1 MSDTTLFDGQE
12 TESEQLQRRWLP
24 TNRYNLMAI
33 QAGRL
38 IRPQPGYG
46 KYYADVLD
54 LRPGYIPLLPEPPGP
69 DVLAYCGRET
79 PQAWPVLLELDLPQ
93 AMAIQPALAGMIPS
107 NSITAVH
114 CRSLEELEEIRQHQY
129 ENTADNPLPFMTSP
143 ELFTSAG
150 MTLENVQAILEPLPD
165 PPEQLGQS
173 MTILDRLTG
182 GLLAVASHG
191 EREQRFAQFLL
202 TPAERRRD
210 IALSADELG
219 LLASTLLG
227 NTGGNRESALLHTAI
242 HVILSSGE
250 ADLVPAALIDRLMN
264 EYERLH
270 GDDPKG
276 LSVLKRL
283 QKIVA
288 DPTGTPPKPASG
300 WPVAAGLLLLLLYR
314 NMKRLT
320 GPAPIEALDPSHGDL
335 NVARFLAGLARG
347 RQRLESHYR
356 NPALDELAAAAEAAA
371 LAGQPGWMADW
382 LENLTPE
389 DRQPEEIPIVPEVP
403 QAAQSP
409 EPQAETQPEVI
420 AELPAPHE
428 METTEQ
434 PLAVASAAEPAVP
447 QLEQTVPTPGLSSWL
462 DQEALEKH
470 KMPAAV
476 WLCESRGWMDL
487 IRTEVR
493 FKGTVQIE
501 SPQKGIVV
509 ACGQGV
515 PEISTQVDVR
525 QLRQQLTEVPLT
537 AEETSSLEHMLA
549 GGAKAP
555 KPRRP
560 RTTGIRKGKRTAAE
574 TSMDDPEL

>member
-1 MSDTTLFDGQE
+1 MSNSALSQVPE
-12 TESEQLQRRWLP
+12 TEQLQRRWLP

-54 LRPGYIPLLPEPPGP
+54 LRPGYVPLLPEPPGL
-69 DVLAYCGRET
+69 DVLDYCGRET
-79 PQAWPVLLELDLPQ
+79 PQAWPVLLELHLPQ
-93 AMAIQPALAGMIPS
+93 AMAAQPALAGMVPS
-107 NSITAVH
+107 SSITAVH
-114 CRSLEELEEIRQHQY
+114 CRSREELEEIRQHQY
-129 ENTADNPLPFMTSP
+129 ENTADNRLPFMASP
-143 ELFTSAG
+143 ELFTSEG
-150 MTLENVQAILEPLPD
+150 MTLDDVRAMLHPLPE
-165 PPEQLGQS
+165 PPEQLGQA
-173 MTILDRLTG
+173 MNILDRLTG

-270 GDDPKG
+270 GDDQKG
-276 LSVLKRL
+276 SGVLKRL

-320 GPAPIEALDPSHGDL
+320 GPAPIEALNPSHGDL

-382 LENLTPE
+382 LEDLTPE
-389 DRQPEEIPIVPEVP
+389 ERQPEENPAGLEAPE
-403 QAAQSP
+403 AAHSP
-409 EPQAETQPEVI
+409 EPQAETYPEVI
-420 AELPAPHE
+420 AELPAPYE
-428 METTEQ
+428 VETAEQ
-434 PLAVASAAEPAVP
+434 TLAVTSAAELAVP
-447 QLEQTVPTPGLSSWL
+447 QLEQSVQTSSLSSWL
-462 DQEALEKH
+462 DQEALEKYQI
-470 KMPAAV
+470 PAAV
-476 WLCESRGWMDL
+476 WLCESRGWVDL

-525 QLRQQLTEVPLT
+525 QLRRRLTEVPLT

-549 GGAKAP
+549 GEKRLQNPDAP
-555 KPRRP
+555 GQLEQERENEPQLRH
-560 RTTGIRKGKRTAAE
+560 
-574 TSMDDPEL
+574 